1 MADFG
6 DFNIQLDSNPIG
18 DSERAE
24 KEKKITFEN
33 SEPKN
38 FSSAKVQNYGSNQND

>member
-6 DFNIQLDSNPIG
+6 DFNIELDNNAIG

-24 KEKKITFEN
+24 KEKKITF
-33 SEPKN
+33 
-38 FSSAKVQNYGSNQND
+38 

>member
-6 DFNIQLDSNPIG
+6 DFNIQLDNPPLG

-24 KEKKITFEN
+24 KEKKISF
-33 SEPKN
+33 
-38 FSSAKVQNYGSNQND
+38 